1 MMQQLSTT
9 ATAKLA
15 KIGRTETA
23 DSADSLRDLLIT
35 RDRVPFG
42 PVVETFLH
50 FGGYTLPFPLE
61 GRFKI
66 YRLKDAIKR
75 MTSNDKKSSDPQM
88 FRMPFGES
96 ETIQSYFW
104 INGLGHLYDDGTKM
118 VDGIVEWIED
128 WSRNPSMSQ
137 WL

>member
-1 MMQQLSTT
+1 MKQLSNT
-9 ATAKLA
+9 AASKLA

-23 DSADSLRDLLIT
+23 ATADSLRDLLIKH
-35 RDRVPFG
+35 DMVPFA
-42 PVVETFLH
+42 PVVDTFLH
-50 FGGYTLPFPLE
+50 FDGYTLPFPLE

-66 YRLKDAIKR
+66 YRLKDAIR
-75 MTSNDKKSSDPQM
+75 SMTSNDKKSSDPQL

-96 ETIQSYFW
+96 ETIQSNFW
-104 INGLGHLYDDGTKM
+104 INGLGNLYDDGTKM

-128 WSRNPSMSQ
+128 WSRNLSMSQ